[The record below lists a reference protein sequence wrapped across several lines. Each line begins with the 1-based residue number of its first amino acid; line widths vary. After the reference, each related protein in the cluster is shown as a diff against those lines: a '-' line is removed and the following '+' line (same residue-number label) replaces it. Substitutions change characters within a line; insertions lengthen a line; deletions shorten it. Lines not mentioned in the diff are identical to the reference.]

1 VSSRFPRSLLRAW
14 YAFRLLRLRDRRRA
28 HDSPVARSGDP
39 YADRVLLVANGM
51 SHAWDV
57 DSHQVGLTG
66 QLSRAV
72 EARTGRGC
80 DVELVGSESMN
91 MRSSL
96 DWVGSRD
103 LSEIDALVVAVGVND
118 ALRLTPVADWERGLA
133 DLLANTVPRMRADAV
148 VLVTSIPPVGSLP
161 AFDGPIARFTASH
174 RATLNASAREIAEA
188 HRVEY
193 LEVAAL
199 SGAGGRPLPPVESY
213 EQLAARIADHLAP
226 RAVATRPT
234 PRKRPPQ
241 DDPVWDWSG
250 TEAIVELAA
259 RRGSSELNRLAE
271 EAQQAFNVELAVV
284 SLANGDRLFYGNNTD
299 VFPSSVPL
307 DLSFCQYTVATGEPV
322 IIPDTRRDPRF
333 ADNPLVELSYINFY
347 AGYPLRATDGTVIG
361 SFCLQGSR
369 ARDRRTVSI
378 DELRSYAL
386 QAQVEIQRHEKPQP
400 PPPSGSRYSF
410 T

>member
-1 VSSRFPRSLLRAW
+1 M
-14 YAFRLLRLRDRRRA
+14 
-28 HDSPVARSGDP
+28 
-39 YADRVLLVANGM
+39 LLVANGM

-96 DWVGSRD
+96 SWVGSRD
-103 LSEIDALVVAVGVND
+103 LSDIDALVIAVGVND

-148 VLVTSIPPVGSLP
+148 VIVTGIPPVGSLP
-161 AFDGPIARFTASH
+161 AFDGPIAKFTAHH
-174 RATLNASAREIAEA
+174 RATLNASAHETAET
-188 HRVEY
+188 HGVEY
-193 LEVAAL
+193 LEITAL

-213 EQLAARIADHLAP
+213 AELATRIAARLAP
-226 RAVATRPT
+226 QAVATRPA
-234 PRKRPPQ
+234 PQKRPPQ
-241 DDPVWDWSG
+241 NDPTWDWSG
-250 TEAIVELAA
+250 TEALVELAA
-259 RRGSSELNRLAE
+259 HGGSPELNRLAE

-299 VFPSSVPL
+299 VFPPWVPL
-307 DLSFCQYTVATGEPV
+307 GLSFCQYTVATGEPV
-322 IIPDTRRDPRF
+322 IVPDTRRDPRF

-369 ARDRRTVSI
+369 ARSRGTVSI

-386 QAQVEIQRHEKPQP
+386 QAQVEIQRYEKPKGP

-410 T
+410 S